1 MTEKKIAY
9 VTSSFP
15 ILTET
20 FIIREIEE
28 VKHKGIDI
36 EIFSLKNVKQN
47 KNIPGWGQELI
58 SNTHYLPFLFSVEIL
73 KAALF
78 YITNKPLTIIKLISE
93 IIRTHT
99 KEPDMLFKTLAV
111 FPKALSISLIVKDL
125 KIKKIHAHWA
135 TIPTTVA
142 WIVSKL
148 NEIDF
153 TFTAH
158 AWDIFKYDTMLEDKI
173 AEARKVITCTNF
185 NKKYLEEKFA
195 DISPDKIVT
204 IYHGMDLHQ
213 FKSDKKKANRIFT
226 ILSIGRLAEKKGF
239 HILLQACNIL
249 KKKQIGFTCQIVYVS
264 GEFEKEIFEL
274 YNYLELAGYV
284 QFIPEMTQE
293 KLIDYYNNAD
303 CFILPCIVTDS
314 GDRDGIPNVI
324 LEALAMELPVVTTP
338 ISGIP
343 EVIKDGETGLLV
355 EPENAEELAAAIAR
369 VYSDPNLREKLG
381 KAGRDFVNQHFEI
394 SSNVERL
401 LKVIFS

>member
-1 MTEKKIAY
+1 MTEKKLAY
-9 VTSSFP
+9 ITSSFP

-28 VKHKGIDI
+28 VKHKGIEV

-47 KNIPGWGQELI
+47 KNIHGGGQDLI
-58 SNTHYLPFLFSVEIL
+58 INTHYPPYLFSVEIL
-73 KAALF
+73 KATLF
-78 YITNKPLTIIKLISE
+78 YLTTKPFTIIKLLSE
-93 IIRTHT
+93 IIRTHI
-99 KEPDMLFKTLAV
+99 KNPAMLLKTLAV
-111 FPKALSISLIVKDL
+111 FPKSLSISLTVKNL

-158 AWDIFKYDTMLEDKI
+158 AWDLFKSDTMLEGKI
-173 AEARKVITCTNF
+173 SEARKVITCTNF

-195 DISPDKIVT
+195 GINPDKIVT
-204 IYHGMDLHQ
+204 IYHGMDLEK
-213 FKSDKKKANRIFT
+213 FKSDKKKENRMFT
-226 ILSIGRLAEKKGF
+226 ILSIGRLTEKKGF
-239 HILLQACNIL
+239 HFLLKACNLL
-249 KKKQIGFTCQIVYVS
+249 KKKQIRFSCQIIYVR
-264 GEFEKEIFEL
+264 GDFEKEIFQL
-274 YNYLELAGYV
+274 YNSLELTDYV
-284 QFIPEMTQE
+284 QFVPEMTQE
-293 KLIDYYNNAD
+293 KLIDYYRNAD
-303 CFILPCIVTDS
+303 CFVLPCIITDS

-355 EPENAEELAAAIAR
+355 NPDNADELATAIEHL
-369 VYSDPNLREKLG
+369 YEDKKLRKKLG

-394 SSNVERL
+394 SSTVDRL
-401 LKVIFS
+401 LKTIF